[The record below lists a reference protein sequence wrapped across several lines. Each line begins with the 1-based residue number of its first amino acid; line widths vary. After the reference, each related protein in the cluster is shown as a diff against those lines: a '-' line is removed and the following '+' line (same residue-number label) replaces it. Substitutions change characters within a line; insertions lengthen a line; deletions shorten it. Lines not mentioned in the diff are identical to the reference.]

1 MKLINF
7 SKSTSLPSLP
17 TEIEGHALEAFKSQH
32 GIILTAP
39 THPKQATFLLLRG
52 EQPAQ
57 VHGPLKR
64 LLLDLATGRATAE
77 EGLNV
82 KKNDFAEWFFGLQP
96 E

>member
-1 MKLINF
+1 MKVTNF
-7 SKSTSLPSLP
+7 SKSTKLP
-17 TEIEGHALEAFKSQH
+17 TLPEDIEGHALEGYKSEH

-39 THPKQATFLLLRG
+39 AHPKQPTFLLLRG

-64 LLLDLATGRATAE
+64 LLLDLARGRAEAE
-77 EGLNV
+77 EGLGV
-82 KKNDFAEWFFGLQP
+82 KKNDFAKWFFGLQP